1 MSVWKDKER
10 GERERHTHTHRERER
25 EREAVVPGAKIDAK
39 KDTQSRFYST
49 TKNIRK
55 LPAS

>member
-1 MSVWKDKER
+1 MWKDKER